1 MPLVRKPKEPAST
14 SEPAGVGA
22 LAALTSASA
31 DERWAAARAAAEV
44 PGGTEALS
52 GALRCES
59 NPRVRE
65 AMFTSLARIGTPESV
80 NQLLPLLRCDDA
92 QLRAGSLDALRM
104 MSAAVRQLLPE
115 LLNDR
120 DEDVRILSCELT
132 RTLPSDEA
140 TNLLCTVLAGEQQIN
155 VCAAAI
161 EVLAEVGSPAALPFL
176 AECGQRFR
184 GVPFLDFAIAV
195 ASDRIMAQPASPR
208 G

>member
-1 MPLVRKPKEPAST
+1 MPLVRKPKEPAT
-14 SEPAGVGA
+14 ASEPERLGA

-31 DERWAAARAAAEV
+31 DERWAAARAAVEV

-52 GALRCES
+52 SALRSE
-59 NPRVRE
+59 NDLRVRE
-65 AMFTSLARIGTPESV
+65 AMFTSLARIGTRESA

-92 QLRAGSLDALRM
+92 QLRAGALDALRM
-104 MSAAVRQLLPE
+104 MPAAVRQLLPE

-120 DEDVRILSCELT
+120 DPDVRILSCELT

-140 TNLLCTVLAGEQQIN
+140 TNLLCAVLAGERQVN
-155 VCAAAI
+155 VCAAAV
-161 EVLAEVGSPAALPFL
+161 EVLAEVGSPVALPFL

-184 GVPFLDFAIAV
+184 GAPFLEFAIAI
-195 ASDRIMAQPASPR
+195 ATDRINAQPASPR